1 MGMSSA
7 SKNFTKGVVTNFKP
21 MFLAAGAPVLS
32 VVKTIS
38 FSPLKRFNRNG
49 RVSSLELFS
58 ISITWMPRVLNSE
71 TVSSKRLAKSMILWQ
86 GMTTDNSDSM
96 CGECFGLSSLVPDVG
111 YEVNIDLHQR
121 VLGCDDFHPH
131 ALIGKGDCFV

>member
-86 GMTTDNSDSM
+86 GMTTDNSTPCRRM
-96 CGECFGLSSLVPDVG
+96 FRIELVGPDVG